1 MYRSTYKLEQTDAV
15 VVDDLHN
22 HGDVAGARSRLEE
35 DDCKRSPNGG
45 TSIFI
50 PSCDNM
56 PHTSSNLNKPLEV

>member
-1 MYRSTYKLEQTDAV
+1 MCRSTYNVVQTDAV

-22 HGDVAGARSRLEE
+22 HGDVAGAGSRLEE
-35 DDCKRSPNGG
+35 DDCKRSPNSG